1 MKKKQLFSLRKKKI
15 GLCSVILGMAIIGG
29 APLVAHADSVDT
41 TTNPV
46 TELVATSGGD
56 NTSATTPVSTEA
68 ITVSPTSVTEMET
81 GANVE
86 TRNINSPVSYIADE
100 TKEVGVREIQNQGK
114 DGKLI
119 FEKQADELTVKREE
133 PIETKE
139 IVGTKPTVSTKIT
152 KAPTEY
158 RLDEDKPFGVEKVV
172 TKPEDGVET
181 TTTKYRIAPVLP
193 EFDDKKGLDDR
204 IKTWVP
210 FTVDKSK
217 ELPSDQIIVQSPDKD
232 KIIDNLSIYDL
243 QYTMMLVS
251 STGYLRATNLF
262 PVDMVDSEDNFRR
275 YFGSNLE
282 DVKGMFETLTQRYNN
297 SKGVYKV
304 NIDYRN
310 VNMSEQDRVWFERQ
324 IDKLPNSIKQ
334 NLLKLVVTNDK
345 MPSADKTDNA
355 IAISLHRGREIWMN
369 FQDSYTRTFLERNRQ
384 TGIEEEVK
392 KRNQYEKCN

>member
-1 MKKKQLFSLRKKKI
+1 
-15 GLCSVILGMAIIGG
+15 
-29 APLVAHADSVDT
+29 
-41 TTNPV
+41 
-46 TELVATSGGD
+46 
-56 NTSATTPVSTEA
+56 
-68 ITVSPTSVTEMET
+68 MET

-275 YFGSNLE
+275 YFGSKYISDQLYAQMKFYYEEIMSHKSLFSEDEVQNLE